1 MTDSPRFWNT
11 NPPDKTTSGQ
21 NVDFRVDRPPLDYI
35 HEFRRHDPAERDQ
48 APDYIF
54 FNLSGLREDYKR
66 KLPDIFTITGGLI
79 VISERFA
86 DLLRGFEL
94 GQTRLFEV
102 PLFERDQKTPRP
114 GRWFILHIAAKKSA
128 FVPEASSGVK
138 EKDHAPPG
146 LWEPDRLV
154 KTDVVAVRASAA
166 EGEDLWVDT
175 HYSWRIFFSDRLRQA
190 IKEAGIKGSNFVLR
204 PCIVVD

>member
-1 MTDSPRFWNT
+1 MTDRPRIWNT
-11 NPPDKTTSGQ
+11 NFTDKTINGR
-21 NVDFRVDRPPLDYI
+21 NIDFHVDRPPLDYI

-114 GRWFILHIAAKKSA
+114 GR
-128 FVPEASSGVK
+128 
-138 EKDHAPPG
+138 
-146 LWEPDRLV
+146 
-154 KTDVVAVRASAA
+154 
-166 EGEDLWVDT
+166 
-175 HYSWRIFFSDRLRQA
+175 
-190 IKEAGIKGSNFVLR
+190 
-204 PCIVVD
+204 